1 MKREEILDLLRQ
13 TGAML
18 DEPETLADGR
28 VFSFRVRPPKLTQ
41 FAPFNRRLCYEI
53 VRHYLE
59 LDVHV
64 VVALD
69 VPSIPVAVEVGRQLE
84 TRAIHLAST
93 DADVLEHG
101 FELHHGERVLLV
113 IDRIVSNDQVI
124 AATRLVRRSG
134 ARLIGIG
141 SLVDMR
147 GGALVETVKDITAI
161 SLSDSSEDV
170 GVGR

>member
-1 MKREEILDLLRQ
+1 MKPEEILDLLRQ
-13 TGAML
+13 TGALL

-28 VFSFRVRPPKLTQ
+28 RSNACVRVPKVTQ
-41 FAPFNRRLCYEI
+41 FAPFNRRLSYEI
-53 VRHYLE
+53 VRHFLE

-64 VVALD
+64 VVALN

-93 DADVLEHG
+93 DAVELEHG

-113 IDRIVSNDQVI
+113 IDRIDSNIQVA
-124 AATRLVRRSG
+124 AATRIVRRAG

-141 SLVDMR
+141 SIVDMR
-147 GGALVETVKDITAI
+147 IGGCVETVKDITAI
-161 SLSDSSEDV
+161 QLADRV
-170 GVGR
+170 AL